1 MANPSEVSG
10 WGIPHSTMKLSTPEF
25 PGRQFPPIKQIY
37 YPLMTGIL
45 YLQVTDT
52 VTNFLVACQR
62 TGMSLLTVS
71 KGQRVS
77 A

>member
-1 MANPSEVSG
+1 
-10 WGIPHSTMKLSTPEF
+10 
-25 PGRQFPPIKQIY
+25 
-37 YPLMTGIL
+37 MTGIL

-62 TGMSLLTVS
+62 TGMPLLTVS
-71 KGQRVS
+71 KGQRVF